1 MFSRVFAD
9 LQLIKLLFSF
19 TIFKWRVAKGL
30 STRCDLSFREILLLL
45 IPSTLLV
52 ASGSIYYSLQRT
64 FEDELVIQVLLCHLF
79 HVQSLFSYE
88 VVVTAIIS
96 YLWLKRRYSLRFD
109 LI

>member
-1 MFSRVFAD
+1 MRFGKREM
-9 LQLIKLLFSF
+9 FSF
-19 TIFKWRVAKGL
+19 TIFKWRVSKGL
-30 STRCDLSFREILLLL
+30 STSCDLSFREILLLL

-64 FEDELVIQVLLCHLF
+64 FEDELVIQVLLCLLF